1 MWRIENIMHE
11 YVLDKVLNVLMF
23 CVFISQV
30 VELNAIQMEYSKF
43 LEPEIADSFNELGI
57 LFFRK

>member
-1 MWRIENIMHE
+1 MRE

-30 VELNAIQMEYSKF
+30 VELNAVAEVSEHVCGYNIRD
-43 LEPEIADSFNELGI
+43 II
-57 LFFRK
+57 LCQLRLLSNIF